1 MPYWQPYEWS
11 SLPFHKLTSRPRLPK
26 QSKAPQHSFQ
36 CHLNKAKLHARAE
49 EVLALLGDSERHE
62 LGEMKDVN
70 QRLASSCGVG
80 CLQGER
86 EEINQALCLSVF
98 VHIFHSAYDP
108 QSGNSEI
115 NLKCHLC
122 SESFCSS
129 LVFTWQ
135 TINPVSGIYSLLRSG
150 PHQQI
155 RLHGVWSMR
164 LRRAYTQ
171 KQTGLVEATAMAFL
185 YFKRNQ
191 KTWHSFIE
199 HQTPQF

>member
-1 MPYWQPYEWS
+1 
-11 SLPFHKLTSRPRLPK
+11 
-26 QSKAPQHSFQ
+26 
-36 CHLNKAKLHARAE
+36 LNKAKLHARAE

-86 EEINQALCLSVF
+86 EEEINQALCLSVF

-129 LVFTWQ
+129 LVFT
-135 TINPVSGIYSLLRSG
+135 
-150 PHQQI
+150 
-155 RLHGVWSMR
+155 
-164 LRRAYTQ
+164 
-171 KQTGLVEATAMAFL
+171 
-185 YFKRNQ
+185 
-191 KTWHSFIE
+191 
-199 HQTPQF
+199 